1 MVVVLRSPSRA
12 WRTALHVPHFA
23 MYPVNWLAT
32 FDDGR
37 TVAITSRGGQRAA
50 DLLRALYVR
59 ACDGDPGWPVERTR
73 R

>member
-1 MVVVLRSPSRA
+1 MCVVLRSPSGG
-12 WRTALHVPHFA
+12 WRTGLHVPHFA

-32 FDDGR
+32 FDDER
-37 TVAITSRGGQRAA
+37 TVAITSRGRRRAA

-59 ACDGDPGWPVERTR
+59 ACGGDPGWPVERMR